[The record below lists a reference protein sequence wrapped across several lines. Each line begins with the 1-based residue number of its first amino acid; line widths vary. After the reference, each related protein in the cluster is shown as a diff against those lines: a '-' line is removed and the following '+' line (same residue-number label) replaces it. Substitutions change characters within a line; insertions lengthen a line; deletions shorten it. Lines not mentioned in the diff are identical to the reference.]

1 MQNNQRV
8 RVWKEARKLATD
20 VHRFADSLPQQKS
33 TELQRQMRQAATC
46 LHQKLDEDSS
56 RNDGNVSGKSIA
68 ESMDSLSEL
77 EKLYYLSSKM
87 GYVNTVTIEPTLA
100 RLGHVKKQVFELRKV
115 LVAKK

>member
-1 MQNNQRV
+1 
-8 RVWKEARKLATD
+8 
-20 VHRFADSLPQQKS
+20 
-33 TELQRQMRQAATC
+33 
-46 LHQKLDEDSS
+46 
-56 RNDGNVSGKSIA
+56 
-68 ESMDSLSEL
+68 MDSLSEL